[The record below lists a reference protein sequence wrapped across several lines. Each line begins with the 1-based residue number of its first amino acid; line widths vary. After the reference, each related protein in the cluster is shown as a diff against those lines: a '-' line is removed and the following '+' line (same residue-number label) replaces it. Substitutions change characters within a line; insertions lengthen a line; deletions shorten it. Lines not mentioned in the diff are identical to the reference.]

1 MEPRE
6 NFLLRWELMPAKT
19 LVGLVCDKRSR
30 GSWRSGVRNKA
41 EEVILAGRK
50 SCVIII
56 EDMEV

>member
-1 MEPRE
+1 
-6 NFLLRWELMPAKT
+6 MPAKT